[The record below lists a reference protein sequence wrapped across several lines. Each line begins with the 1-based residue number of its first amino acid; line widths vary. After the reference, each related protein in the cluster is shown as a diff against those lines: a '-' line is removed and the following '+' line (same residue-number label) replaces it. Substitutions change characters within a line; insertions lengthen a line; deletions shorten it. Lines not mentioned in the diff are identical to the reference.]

1 MTKECEKLPERT
13 EQVFHY
19 LVEKTVILMQAY
31 KAGHPVSGS
40 TIMST
45 NKRARYR

>member
-1 MTKECEKLPERT
+1 MTKECEKL
-13 EQVFHY
+13 VFHY

-31 KAGHPVSGS
+31 KAGGHPDSGS